1 MKIYISGKISGIEE
15 IAPKLFC
22 EAAYVLRKQGFEVV
36 NPITI
41 NHDHDLSWESYMKA
55 DIKEMCDCQAIYML
69 SNWYNSKGAIIEHDL
84 AKKLKFRMIYEKE
97 LTFFQKLKLAYM
109 RFLIRIS

>member
-15 IAPKLFC
+15 IAPLLFA
-22 EAAYVLRKQGFEVV
+22 EAEIELKKQGFKVV
-36 NPITI
+36 NPLTI
-41 NHDHDLSWESYMKA
+41 NHDHDLSWESYMKE

-69 SNWYNSKGAIIEHDL
+69 SNWYNSRGAIIEHDL
-84 AKKLKFRMIYEKE
+84 AKKLKFKMIYQKE

-109 RFLIRIS
+109 RFVIRHS